1 MFNAMALD
9 LSVCLLTYSNKKQ
22 NNESHLFLQS
32 EQTEASRRRLAKFM
46 KTLNELLFN
55 IGTQGP
61 ARGISILGEVRNV
74 EI

>member
-1 MFNAMALD
+1 MFNAMAFD

-55 IGTQGP
+55 IRRARPSQGLKIW
-61 ARGISILGEVRNV
+61 GGS
-74 EI
+74 